1 MIFVLL
7 LKPFMYLDL
16 GIDKKVNISY
26 HDDDDDNNNNN
37 NNNSNNNNND
47 DELFHQ
53 MVDQKNSSKLLSAN
67 PAKWSNTL
75 KQFVGFLPVCLTIL

>member
-1 MIFVLL
+1 
-7 LKPFMYLDL
+7 MYLDL

-37 NNNSNNNNND
+37 SNNNNND
-47 DELFHQ
+47 DESFHQ

>member
-1 MIFVLL
+1 
-7 LKPFMYLDL
+7 MYLDL

-26 HDDDDDNNNNN
+26 HDDDDNNN

-47 DELFHQ
+47 DESFHQ

>member
-37 NNNSNNNNND
+37 NNSNNNNND
-47 DELFHQ
+47 DESFYQ

>member
-1 MIFVLL
+1 
-7 LKPFMYLDL
+7 MYLDL

-37 NNNSNNNNND
+37 NSNNNNNND
-47 DELFHQ
+47 DESFHQ